1 MLLSVF
7 THNLGDN
14 MSSFNIT
21 DFISKSNKDTSVDNL
36 TKTAESAFAWLLL
49 NGISNLNLS
58 GLIPEEVNAEH
69 LALLLRITSTYKDSI
84 EGWTDALEVAHT
96 AATLAS
102 LDPTDVLYGLM

>member
-1 MLLSVF
+1 
-7 THNLGDN
+7 

-49 NGISNLNLS
+49 NGISNLDLS

-69 LALLLRITSTYKDSI
+69 LALLLRVTSTFKDSI
-84 EGWTDALEVAHT
+84 EGWHDALEVAQISV
-96 AATLAS
+96 TLAS
-102 LDPTDVLYGLM
+102 LDPTDILFGLI

>member
-1 MLLSVF
+1 MI
-7 THNLGDN
+7 
-14 MSSFNIT
+14 SFNIT

-49 NGISNLNLS
+49 NGISNLDLS

-69 LALLLRITSTYKDSI
+69 LALLLRVTSTFKDSI
-84 EGWTDALEVAHT
+84 EGWHDALEVAQI

-102 LDPTDVLYGLM
+102 LDPTDILFGLI